1 MGNYTYSSL
10 NLSGR
15 KVQGILEAG
24 SLNEARTRL
33 LEKKLFPLKIKP
45 EKSPGKIFLKPSLL
59 LVWTEGLGQLIEAG
73 IALHEALELL
83 KEQTESSARLLSQTL
98 LQSISSGKRLS
109 ESLKEHP
116 QVFDTFYVA
125 MIVAAEAS
133 GTLPQAFKNLSV
145 LLRKK
150 EQIKRKIMAALG
162 YPAFLLIFCAIATT
176 VLLTVV
182 VPALEDLID
191 VAKAPLITK
200 ITFAISQGVRS
211 YGALIATGI
220 AVFISSVFVLRKR
233 LVPFFMSMPYLRSF
247 QQLADLERFSR
258 LSSSL
263 IISGVGL
270 FDTLGLVKPALK
282 SAKLIEVITHLE
294 ENLVQGKLISY
305 SLEKESRKTVPAF
318 FVHMVAVGEK
328 SADLGAS
335 FSRIADHYE
344 EKLSTRLSKFISI
357 LQPALLLFLAVII
370 GVVMLS
376 ILMPMTDVSLIDS

>member
-33 LEKKLFPLKIKP
+33 LEKQLFPLKIKLK
-45 EKSPGKIFLKPSLL
+45 KSTGKILLKPSLL
-59 LVWTEGLGQLIEAG
+59 LIWTEGLGQLIEAG

-83 KEQTESSARLLSQTL
+83 KEQTESSACLLSETL

-116 QVFDTFYVA
+116 QIFDKFYVA

-150 EQIKRKIMAALG
+150 EQIKRKIMSALG

-182 VPALEDLID
+182 VPALEDLVD

-200 ITFAISQGVRS
+200 MTFTISQGLRS
-211 YGALIATGI
+211 YGVLIATGV

-233 LVPFFMSMPYLRSF
+233 LIPFFMSMPYLRSF

-282 SAKLIEVITHLE
+282 SPKLIEVITHLE

-305 SLEKESRKTVPAF
+305 SLEKESRKIVPAF

-328 SADLGAS
+328 SADFGAS

-344 EKLSTRLSKFISI
+344 EKLSTRLSKFISF

-376 ILMPMTDVSLIDS
+376 ILMPMTDVSLIES